1 MHFWTFAHCL
11 KLLLLEWYKKPK
23 WPHMPFPSFLS
34 QNTKIEWKL
43 NVWCITYKKHF
54 LCCFLY
60 DWIDERYS
68 SCIVF
73 SEMIKEKIF
82 SQIDYIF
89 LTKILFRYSVPIYSY
104 LPIYPFIYHT
114 STLILL
120 IYIIAIIWMQKSSA
134 VKNTIISAIKV
145 QIEVGCILQIHNKNV
160 MMQQILWNWVL
171 HG

>member
-73 SEMIKEKIF
+73 SEMLKEKIF
-82 SQIDYIF
+82 YQIDYIF
-89 LTKILFRYSVPIYSY
+89 LTNILFRYSVPIN
-104 LPIYPFIYHT
+104 
-114 STLILL
+114 LILIPTNIPIHL
-120 IYIIAIIWMQKSSA
+120 LHF
-134 VKNTIISAIKV
+134 NTDLTFLHSGKYLNA
-145 QIEVGCILQIHNKNV
+145 EVECS
-160 MMQQILWNWVL
+160 
-171 HG
+171 

>member
-43 NVWCITYKKHF
+43 NVWCITYKEHF

-60 DWIDERYS
+60 DWIDERYY

-73 SEMIKEKIF
+73 PKCLKKRF
-82 SQIDYIF
+82 FFQIDYI
-89 LTKILFRYSVPIYSY
+89 LLINILFRYSVPMYSY
-104 LPIYPFIYHT
+104 LLIYPFISYT

-120 IYIIAIIWMQKSSA
+120 FTFWQLSKCRSRVQLKIRVLVQLKCKLKWDAICRYIIKM
-134 VKNTIISAIKV
+134 
-145 QIEVGCILQIHNKNV
+145 
-160 MMQQILWNWVL
+160 
-171 HG
+171 